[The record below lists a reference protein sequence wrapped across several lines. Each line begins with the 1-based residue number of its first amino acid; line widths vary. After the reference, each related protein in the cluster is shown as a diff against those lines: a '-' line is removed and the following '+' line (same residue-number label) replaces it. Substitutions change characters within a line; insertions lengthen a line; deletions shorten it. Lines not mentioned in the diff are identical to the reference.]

1 MAKKKKNKYVENIG
15 MLGRGDDYHVYHMT
29 KQDYFL
35 SFGLGF
41 SIGFIVIFTFF
52 ANFLV
57 STISGIITG
66 ICAPR
71 FYKEYRKKKRLEQLR
86 LQFKDVLE
94 SIASSYS
101 AGLNTRQAF
110 HDACRDLETIY
121 GEDSDICKELSIICV
136 GMDSNISIE
145 RLLMDWAE
153 RCELEDVR
161 SFAEVFEVCN
171 RQGAN
176 LRKIVS
182 DTRDIINDKIEVEME
197 IATILSG
204 SKNELNIMTVMP
216 VIIVLALRF
225 MGGSTITSNSP
236 VNILIKLLCLG
247 LFIGA
252 YFVGRKITDI
262 KI

>member
-1 MAKKKKNKYVENIG
+1 MSRKKGNKYVEKVG
-15 MLGRGDDYHVYHMT
+15 LLGRGDDYHVYHMT
-29 KQDYFL
+29 KQDYFIA
-35 SFGLGF
+35 FGSGF
-41 SIGFIVIFTFF
+41 SIGFVVIFIFF

-57 STISGIITG
+57 SLISGIITG
-66 ICAPR
+66 MLAPR
-71 FYKEYRKKKRLEQLR
+71 IYREYRRKKRLEQLR
-86 LQFKDVLE
+86 LQFKDALE

-101 AGLNTRQAF
+101 AGLNTMQAF

-121 GEDSDICKELSIICV
+121 GDDSDIYKELSIICI

-145 RLLMDWAE
+145 KLLMDWAE
-153 RCELEDVR
+153 RCELEDVK

-182 DTRDIINDKIEVEME
+182 DTRDIINEKIEVEME
-197 IATILSG
+197 IATIISG
-204 SKNELNIMTVMP
+204 SKNELNIMVFMP

-225 MGGSTITSNSP
+225 MGGSTIVSNSLSN
-236 VNILIKLLCLG
+236 VLIKLLCLG
-247 LFIGA
+247 LFVGA
-252 YFVGRKITDI
+252 YLVGKKITDI